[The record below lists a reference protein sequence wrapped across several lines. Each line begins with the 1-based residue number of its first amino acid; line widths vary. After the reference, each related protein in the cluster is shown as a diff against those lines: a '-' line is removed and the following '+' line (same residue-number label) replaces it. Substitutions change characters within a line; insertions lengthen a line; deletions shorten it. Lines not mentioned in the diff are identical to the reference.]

1 MCDTTGGVVESTA
14 TDGHSS
20 GTQDF
25 YFVVPRF
32 RGSEVP
38 RFQGSRVPG
47 VNVKLGITRP
57 PRPFTAG
64 PPAPRRHAAPP
75 ARTQAARA
83 RAARRRT
90 HQNQRRLLV
99 EAARCLSQPACVVRA
114 QGAKSKGSSHRR
126 TVQRPDLRAMQA
138 LATTSAA
145 VSTGAAVG
153 ASVRAARIFAHTLST
168 AHTRRILPQPCL
180 CARAAETRLARGPRF
195 CVVRSPRHLPT
206 CLARSCV
213 AS

>member
-1 MCDTTGGVVESTA
+1 MSSRQPQTGIAARRTFILWFRGSE
-14 TDGHSS
+14 
-20 GTQDF
+20 
-25 YFVVPRF
+25 VPRF

-38 RFQGSRVPG
+38 GFQGSRCEREVC
-47 VNVKLGITRP
+47 ITRP
-57 PRPFTAG
+57 PGPSPQARP
-64 PPAPRRHAAPP
+64 PRRHAAPP

-99 EAARCLSQPACVVRA
+99 EAARCLSQPACVVCA

-168 AHTRRILPQPCL
+168 AHARRILPQPCL
-180 CARAAETRLARGPRF
+180 CARAETRLARGPRF